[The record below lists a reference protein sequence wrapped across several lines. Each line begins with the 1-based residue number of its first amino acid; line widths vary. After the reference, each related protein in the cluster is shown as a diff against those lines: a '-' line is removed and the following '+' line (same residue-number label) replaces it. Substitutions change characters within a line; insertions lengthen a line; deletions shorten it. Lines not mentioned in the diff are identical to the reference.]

1 MLYWSTHVYTQKKTL
16 THVSNSTQSSNTGT
30 ILQDK
35 QNVTWNLKFT
45 TQKSHDLNRSQ

>member
-1 MLYWSTHVYTQKKTL
+1 MYTHRKTL

-35 QNVTWNLKFT
+35 KGDVESEIHNTEVT
-45 TQKSHDLNRSQ
+45 